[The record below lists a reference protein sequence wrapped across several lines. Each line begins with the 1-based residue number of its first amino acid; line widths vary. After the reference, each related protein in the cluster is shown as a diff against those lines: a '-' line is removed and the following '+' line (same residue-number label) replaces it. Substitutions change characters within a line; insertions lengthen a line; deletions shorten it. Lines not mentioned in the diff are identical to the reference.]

1 MKWLLA
7 VLVVVGCVVLAAAGW
22 LLYSE
27 SGLRWAAALAE
38 EALHGKLSLE
48 GLRGALARDIEF
60 GSIRYKDEQTRV
72 DLRDGMV
79 RVELLAIL
87 AARVGLR
94 ELRAKSLEVA
104 LAPGPSD
111 GKPSAPPRIPFGL
124 RVDRADLERISL
136 ELGAQRYLI
145 ERFELRDAVLVQ
157 TGAVSASV
165 GFDLRYEDYPVSARL
180 KLGGT
185 VERLDVAFD
194 GRVAEVPAKVRALVT
209 AFAPRPL
216 AEIDAQAGPLDLSR
230 LNRDWP
236 STSLGVKLSGKASPA
251 YVLAGT
257 ISARNSAPG
266 PLDKKR
272 IPLASLDTR
281 FAAKDFESALL
292 QDLRIALAPGGT
304 LAGKGAL
311 ERGRAE
317 LDIQVVDLDLRS
329 FRSTLNS
336 TKLSGPLK
344 LAAGAKQTLQGTLS
358 QDDMRITADV
368 LRDGE
373 LVEIRSVR
381 AEAQGGAA
389 TGSGRLRL
397 SEPMR
402 FEAKLNLE
410 HFDPAKF
417 GQYPGGDING
427 AFAGTGTLGA
437 QPAIDAR
444 WSVRDSTLEG
454 EPLASQGAA
463 RLSGSRAQR
472 VVAQASLGGARLT
485 ARGDFG
491 RPGDELGWA
500 LEVPSIDYFLG
511 DFTGALR
518 ASGTLSGTFEEPR
531 AAFTADASDLVLPT
545 GMEIK
550 SARAK
555 ASGSLAEHAGEL
567 SVKGEGLDLQAR
579 LRGGWHGE
587 AGWSGEVQALR
598 NSGPYPLEL
607 TAPVA
612 LQAAKGR
619 VQLGRL
625 DATFAGGRVTIAEL
639 TWSGEKVVS
648 SGEFHA
654 LPTQWLV
661 TLAGFAENMRSS
673 VLLDGQWNVASSP
686 QLSGTATL
694 RRTAGDLA
702 LAQGDAEKLAK
713 GGASELAQGGASKLA
728 LGLEKASV
736 DARFVDGRINAS
748 AEVASRYGT
757 ATVTGDITPE
767 PGAPRFGITP
777 RSALAFVARVSGV
790 DLRALAQP
798 FLTDQRID
806 GRLSAELKGGGTLGE
821 PTLTGTLRGEA
832 IGLEAPPL
840 GVYLKGGVLR
850 AALEKDVL
858 RVEEFSIQGGEGKFT
873 ATGALP
879 LRLAEG
885 GARLS
890 WRAEKFGL
898 LQRPDLRLVASGSG
912 EAQIVEKRLSL
923 SGSLRAD
930 RGYFELDKGRMPKLG
945 EDVVIVGEK
954 SAGPRE
960 AAKVPVALD
969 MQLDLGDDLQV
980 RGFGLE
986 GKIRGKLQVET
997 TKDGELRAYGRI
1009 ETLNATFY
1017 AYGQSLQVDP
1027 GVIIFDGPLDN
1038 PSLQITA
1045 WRRKQ
1050 QVEVGVQVSGNAK
1063 LPRVQLV
1070 SNPQVPEGEKL
1081 SWLVLGRAPSDA
1093 TKGDLG
1099 MLQAAAGALLANNEG
1114 VPLDR
1119 RVARTFGLDEISLR
1133 GTGEATDRVVA
1144 VGKRLSDRLY
1154 ISYEQGLGATASQLV
1169 KLDFSLTQRLALR
1182 TETGTSTGVGLL
1194 YRFSWD

>member
-1 MKWLLA
+1 MKWLFA
-7 VLVVVGCVVLAAAGW
+7 VLVLLICLVLAAAGW
-22 LLYSE
+22 LLYTDA
-27 SGLRWAAALAE
+27 GLRWAAALAE
-38 EALHGKLSLE
+38 EALRGKLRLE

-60 GSIRYKDEQTRV
+60 GSIRFQDEKTRV

-79 RVELLAIL
+79 RLELLSFL
-87 AARVGLR
+87 GARAGVR
-94 ELRAKSLEVA
+94 EVRAKSLEVA

-111 GKPSAPPRIPFGL
+111 GKPPAPPQIPFGL
-124 RVDRADLERISL
+124 RVDRADIERISL
-136 ELGAQRYLI
+136 ELGAQRYVL
-145 ERFELRDAVLVQ
+145 ERFGLRDAVLVQ
-157 TGAVSASV
+157 TGTVSATV
-165 GFDLRYEDYPVSARL
+165 EFALRYEDYPVSARL
-180 KLGGT
+180 KLGGS
-185 VERLDVAFD
+185 VQRLDVAFD
-194 GRVAEVPAKVRALVT
+194 GRIAEVPAKVRAVVT
-209 AFAPRPL
+209 AFATRPL
-216 AEIDAQAGPLDLSR
+216 AEIDAQAGPVDLSR

-236 STSLGVKLSGKASPA
+236 STGLSVKLSGKASPA
-251 YVLAGT
+251 YALAG
-257 ISARNSAPG
+257 ILSVRNSNPG
-266 PLDKKR
+266 PLDKQR
-272 IPLASLDTR
+272 IPLGSLDTR
-281 FAAKDFESALL
+281 FAATDFGSTGLR
-292 QDLRIALAPGGT
+292 DLRVVLSPGGT
-304 LAGKGAL
+304 ITGKGAL
-311 ERGRAE
+311 GRGGAE
-317 LDIQVVDLDLRS
+317 FDVQVADFDLRS
-329 FRSTLNS
+329 LRSTLQS
-336 TKLSGPLK
+336 TRLAGPLR
-344 LAAGAKQTLQGTLS
+344 LSAGARQTLQGTLS
-358 QDDMRITADV
+358 QDDMRISADV
-368 LRDGE
+368 IRDGD

-381 AEAQGGAA
+381 AEAQGGTAS
-389 TGSGRLRL
+389 GSGRLRL

-410 HFDPAKF
+410 HFDPARF
-417 GQYPGGDING
+417 GQYPGGDVNG
-427 AFAGTGTLGA
+427 TFEGAGTLGA
-437 QPAIDAR
+437 QPTVDAR
-444 WSVRDSTLEG
+444 WVVRDSTLEG

-463 RLSGSRAQR
+463 HISGSRAQR
-472 VVAQASLGGARLT
+472 IVAQASLGGARLT

-500 LEVPSIDYFLG
+500 LEVPSIAYFLG

-518 ASGTLSGTFEEPR
+518 ASGTLGGTFEEPQ
-531 AAFTADASDLVLPT
+531 AAFTAEASDLVLPT
-545 GMEIK
+545 GMQIK

-555 ASGSLAEHAGEL
+555 ASGSLAKHAADL
-567 SVKGEGLDLQAR
+567 SAKGEGLDLQAR
-579 LRGGWHGE
+579 VRGGWRGE
-587 AGWSGEVQALR
+587 AGWSGEVQTLR
-598 NSGPYPLEL
+598 NSGTYPLEL
-607 TAPVA
+607 TAPVQ

-639 TWSGEKVVS
+639 SWSGEKLVS
-648 SGEFHA
+648 SGEFHE

-661 TLAGFAENMRSS
+661 TLAGLAEHMRSS
-673 VLLDGQWNVASSP
+673 LTLDGQWNVASSP
-686 QLSGTATL
+686 RLSGTATV
-694 RRTAGDLA
+694 RRTAGDVS
-702 LAQGDAEKLAK
+702 LAQEEGD
-713 GGASELAQGGASKLA
+713 KLA
-728 LGLEKASV
+728 LGLEKAFV
-736 DARFVDGRINAS
+736 DARFTDGRINAH
-748 AEVASRYGT
+748 AEVGSRYGT
-757 ATVTGDITPE
+757 ATLKGDITPE

-777 RSALAFVARVSGV
+777 RSALAFVAQVRDV
-790 DLRALAQP
+790 DLRAAAQP
-798 FLTDQRID
+798 LLTEQRIE
-806 GRLSAELKGGGTLGE
+806 GRLAADLKVGGTLGE

-832 IGLEAPPL
+832 LGFEAPPL
-840 GVYLKGGVLR
+840 GVYLKGGELR

-858 RVEEFSIQGGEGKFT
+858 RVEQFSIQGGDGKLT
-873 ATGALP
+873 ATGTLP
-879 LRLAEG
+879 LRFAEG

-890 WRAEKFGL
+890 WRAEKFVL
-898 LQRPDLRLVASGSG
+898 LQRPDMRLVASGNG

-969 MQLDLGDDLQV
+969 LQLDLGDDLQV

-1009 ETLNATFY
+1009 ETLNATFF
-1017 AYGQSLQVDP
+1017 AYGQTLQVDP

-1063 LPRVQLV
+1063 SPRVQLV
-1070 SNPQVPEGEKL
+1070 SNPNVPEGEKL
-1081 SWLVLGRAPSDA
+1081 SWLVLGRGPAEA

-1154 ISYEQGLGATASQLV
+1154 ISYEQGLGTTASQLV

>member
-7 VLVVVGCVVLAAAGW
+7 VLALLACLVLAAAGW
-22 LLYSE
+22 LLYTD

-38 EALHGKLSLE
+38 EALPGKLRLE

-60 GSIRYKDEQTRV
+60 ASIRFQDEGTRV
-72 DLRDGMV
+72 ELRDGML
-79 RVELLAIL
+79 RLELLSFL
-87 AARVGLR
+87 GARAGLR
-94 ELRAKSLEVA
+94 ALRAKALDVA
-104 LAPGPSD
+104 LTPGPSD
-111 GKPSAPPRIPFGL
+111 GKPPAPPQIAIGL
-124 RVDRADLERISL
+124 RVDRAEVERISL
-136 ELGAQRYLI
+136 ELGAQRYLL

-157 TGAVSASV
+157 TGAVSATV
-165 GFDLRYEDYPVSARL
+165 GFALRYEDYPVTARI

-185 VERLDVAFD
+185 VQRLDVAFD
-194 GRVAEVPAKVRALVT
+194 GRISEVPAKVRAVVT

-216 AEIDAQAGPLDLSR
+216 AELDAQAGPVDLSR

-236 STSLGVKLSGKASPA
+236 GTALSVKLSGKASSA
-251 YVLAGT
+251 YVLAGSL
-257 ISARNSAPG
+257 SARNDNPG
-266 PLDKKR
+266 PLDKQR

-281 FAAKDFESALL
+281 FAARDFESAVL
-292 QDLRIALAPGGT
+292 QDLKVALSPGGV

-311 ERGRAE
+311 GRGGAE
-317 LDIQVVDLDLRS
+317 LGVQVADLDLRS
-329 FRSTLNS
+329 LRSTLNS
-336 TKLSGPLK
+336 TKLSGPVK

-358 QDDMRITADV
+358 QDDMRITADIV
-368 LRDGE
+368 RDGE
-373 LVEIRSVR
+373 LVEVRSVR

-402 FEAKLNLE
+402 FEAKLKLE
-410 HFDPAKF
+410 HFNPAKF

-427 AFAGTGTLGA
+427 SFEGSGTLGA
-437 QPAIDAR
+437 QPTVDAR
-444 WSVRDSTLEG
+444 WMVRDSTLEG
-454 EPLASQGAA
+454 EALASQGAA
-463 RLSGSRAQR
+463 RVSGSRAQR
-472 VVAQASLGGARLT
+472 IVAQASLGGARLT

-500 LEVPSIDYFLG
+500 LEVPRIDYFLG
-511 DFTGALR
+511 DFAGALR
-518 ASGTLSGTFEEPR
+518 ANGTLSGTFEEPQ
-531 AAFTADASDLVLPT
+531 AAFSVEASDLVLPT

-555 ASGSLAEHAGEL
+555 ASGNLAKHAAEL
-567 SVKGEGLDLQAR
+567 SAKGESLDLQAR
-579 LRGGWHGE
+579 VRGGWRGE
-587 AGWSGEVQALR
+587 AGWSGEVQTLR

-607 TAPVA
+607 TAPVP

-619 VQLGRL
+619 VELGRL

-639 TWSGEKVVS
+639 AWSGEKIVS

-654 LPTQWLV
+654 LPTQWLI
-661 TLAGFAENMRSS
+661 TLAGLAENLRSS
-673 VLLDGQWNVASSP
+673 VTLDGQWSIASTP
-686 QLSGTATL
+686 QLSGSASV
-694 RRTAGDLA
+694 RRTSGDLS
-702 LAQGDAEKLAK
+702 LAQGE
-713 GGASELAQGGASKLA
+713 GGKLA
-728 LGLEKASV
+728 LGLEKALV
-736 DARFVDGRINAS
+736 DARFTDGRIHAS
-748 AEVASRYGT
+748 AELASRYGAAT
-757 ATVTGDITPE
+757 ANGDITPE

-777 RSALAFVARVSGV
+777 RSAIAFVAQLRDVE
-790 DLRALAQP
+790 LRATVEPL
-798 FLTDQRID
+798 LTDQHIE
-806 GRLSAELKGGGTLGE
+806 GRLAADLKGAGTLGE
-821 PTLTGTLRGEA
+821 PIVTGNLRGDA
-832 IGLEAPPL
+832 LGLDVPPL
-840 GVYLKGGVLR
+840 GVYLKGGELR

-858 RVEEFSIQGGEGKFT
+858 RVEQFSIQGGEGKLT
-873 ATGALP
+873 ATGTLP

-890 WRAEKFGL
+890 WHAEKFAL
-898 LQRPDLRLVASGSG
+898 LQRPDMRLVASGNG

-923 SGSLRAD
+923 SGALRAD
-930 RGYFELDKGRMPKLG
+930 RGYFELDQGRMPKLG
-945 EDVVIVGEK
+945 EDVVIVGDK
-954 SAGPRE
+954 PAAPRE
-960 AAKVPVALD
+960 PAKVPVALD
-969 MQLDLGDDLQV
+969 LQLDLGDDLQV

-997 TKDGELRAYGRI
+997 TKEGQLRAYGRI

-1050 QVEVGVQVSGNAK
+1050 QVEVGVQVSGNARS
-1063 LPRVQLV
+1063 PRIQLV

-1081 SWLVLGRAPSDA
+1081 SWLVLGRGPGEA

-1099 MLQAAAGALLANNEG
+1099 ILQAAAGALLANNEG

-1119 RVARTFGLDEISLR
+1119 RVARTFGLDEISIR

-1144 VGKRLSDRLY
+1144 VGKRLSDRVY
-1154 ISYEQGLGATASQLV
+1154 VSYEQGLGATASQLV

-1182 TETGTSTGVGLL
+1182 AETGTSSGVGIL